1 MKQEELQDEL
11 NELSLHLAD
20 MLEVALIYAGAKKQK
35 IEKVANLYI
44 ESIDEA
50 LKDDDS
56 AEGELDSEEDFLS
69 IDEDELKEVVD
80 DSIKN
85 SDEFDQQP
93 SNSEDIK
100 SSVKE
105 QFNQLITTD
114 LIKEALKDMKITITF
129 SDKD

>member
-56 AEGELDSEEDFLS
+56 AEMDR
-69 IDEDELKEVVD
+69 
-80 DSIKN
+80 
-85 SDEFDQQP
+85 
-93 SNSEDIK
+93 EDIITVIEYIK
-100 SSVKE
+100 SKE
-105 QFNQLITTD
+105 PSLFN
-114 LIKEALKDMKITITF
+114 
-129 SDKD
+129 